1 MGFTP
6 DPIVER
12 ALAVTRSLRA
22 LASQILERAYAKRE
36 AGELSLDD
44 FLLLEQRHQEIL
56 NQANS
61 AIYYATDRLAPI
73 AAEFAQIEAAT
84 KELDRLQ
91 GILKTVTNV
100 LNVSA
105 QLLLAASALAL
116 LFFDPNP
123 GTVAATASA
132 IYDVARTIRDTAA
145 R

>member
-22 LASQILERAYAKRE
+22 LANQILERAYAKRE
-36 AGELSLDD
+36 AGELSLDE
-44 FLLLEQRHQEIL
+44 FLRLEQRHQEIL

-73 AAEFAQIEAAT
+73 ADEFVQVEAAT

-132 IYDVARTIRDTAA
+132 IYDVARTIRDTTA

>member
-56 NQANS
+56 NQANA

-73 AAEFAQIEAAT
+73 ADEFAQIEAAT

-91 GILKTVTNV
+91 GVLKTITNV

-123 GTVAATASA
+123 GTAAATASA
-132 IYDVARTIRDTAA
+132 IYDVARTLRDTAA

>member
-73 AAEFAQIEAAT
+73 ALEFAQIEAAT

-91 GILKTVTNV
+91 GVLKTITNV

>member
-22 LASQILERAYAKRE
+22 LANQILERAYAKRE
-36 AGELSLDD
+36 AGELSLDE

-73 AAEFAQIEAAT
+73 ADEFVQVEAAT

-132 IYDVARTIRDTAA
+132 IYDVARTLRDTTA

>member
-22 LASQILERAYAKRE
+22 LGSQILERAYAKRE

-73 AAEFAQIEAAT
+73 ADEFAQIEAAT

-91 GILKTVTNV
+91 GVLKTITNV

>member
-12 ALAVTRSLRA
+12 ALAVTRSLRE
-22 LASQILERAYAKRE
+22 LASQLLERAYARRD

-44 FLLLEQRHQEIL
+44 FLRMEQRHQEIL

-73 AAEFAQIEAAT
+73 ADEFQKVEAAT
-84 KELDRLQ
+84 KELERLQ
-91 GILKTVTNV
+91 GVLKTVADV
-100 LNVSA
+100 LNISA
-105 QLLLAASALAL
+105 QLLLSVSALAL

-132 IYDVARTIRDTAA
+132 IFELGRTIRDTAA